1 MKMTRA
7 LVALAFGLAV
17 AVGGSVDLSFGLGA
31 PAEATP
37 IAAVVLDPK
46 DVRQSVL
53 LGPSGQLYE
62 PAAASSPA
70 SATPAPAP
78 TTPAAS
84 AAPLAPSGPQ
94 PRWVRRSAGGVSST
108 LAGAAR
114 LDDEIYAAG
123 TQTPLFRRAI
133 SPSGAPSSASSSAAD
148 AQARQWKVS
157 RLGQRGRVVFGTGPF
172 FSLSIGRQ
180 IFIRVQGRFVRIGTA
195 PAAVVA
201 LWASSETAVA
211 FATEQGVFRRR
222 GAAFVLTTKVPG
234 VLGFSGA
241 APHALTVDTAINL
254 RTGARVRLPGQMLRA
269 VRSESAPSAIVRPPA
284 GSLVLAR
291 DLTAPA
297 SHISLPPSAGSA
309 VVSDDPPA
317 FAAVD
322 AAGRALISSSDSVL
336 VYDGTTWQPAAL
348 ADELPA
354 ARPGPAAAR
363 SR

>member
-1 MKMTRA
+1 MRSA
-7 LVALAFGLAV
+7 LVAIAFSFSSLI
-17 AVGGSVDLSFGLGA
+17 GSSLV
-31 PAEATP
+31 AEAAP
-37 IAAVVLDPK
+37 VAAVVLDPK

-62 PAAASSPA
+62 PAAASTA
-70 SATPAPAP
+70 PAPAA
-78 TTPAAS
+78 TPS
-84 AAPLAPSGPQ
+84 AAPSSPP

-123 TQTPLFRRAI
+123 TQTPLFRRAL
-133 SPSGAPSSASSSAAD
+133 SSSSAGNNGASD
-148 AQARQWKVS
+148 AQSKQWKVT

-269 VRSESAPSAIVRPPA
+269 VRSESAPAAIVRPPA
-284 GSLVLAR
+284 GPLVLAR

-297 SHISLPPSAGSA
+297 SHISLPPSPGGTGGGTT
-309 VVSDDPPA
+309 DEPPA

-322 AAGRALISSSDSVL
+322 AAGRALISASDSVL
-336 VYDGTTWQPAAL
+336 MYDGTTWQPAAL

-354 ARPGPAAAR
+354 ARPGPSAAR

>member
-7 LVALAFGLAV
+7 LVAIAFGLVV
-17 AVGGSVDLSFGLGA
+17 AVGPSA
-31 PAEATP
+31 RAEAAP
-37 IAAVVLDPK
+37 VVAVVLDPK

-53 LGPSGQLYE
+53 LGSSGQLYE
-62 PAAASSPA
+62 PAANAPAKAAS
-70 SATPAPAP
+70 AP
-78 TTPAAS
+78 TTPAAP
-84 AAPLAPSGPQ
+84 AAPADPSGP
-94 PRWVRRSAGGVSST
+94 PRWVRRAAGGVSSSV
-108 LAGAAR
+108 ASAAR

-123 TQTPLFRRAI
+123 TQTPLFRRAL
-133 SPSGAPSSASSSAAD
+133 SSSRPSPGAAD
-148 AQARQWKVS
+148 EQARQWKVT
-157 RLGQRGRVVFGTGPF
+157 RLGQRGRVVLGTGPF

-180 IFIRVQGRFVRIGTA
+180 IFIRVRGRFVRIGTA

-222 GAAFVLTTKVPG
+222 GAAFILTTKVPG

-269 VRSESAPSAIVRPPA
+269 VRSESAPAAIVRPPA
-284 GSLVLAR
+284 GPLVLAR
-291 DLTAPA
+291 DLTAPG
-297 SHISLPPSAGSA
+297 SHISLPPVASAPGA
-309 VVSDDPPA
+309 VPSDELPA

-322 AAGRALISSSDSVL
+322 AAGRALISASDSVL

-348 ADELPA
+348 ADELPS
-354 ARPGPAAAR
+354 ARPGPSAAR